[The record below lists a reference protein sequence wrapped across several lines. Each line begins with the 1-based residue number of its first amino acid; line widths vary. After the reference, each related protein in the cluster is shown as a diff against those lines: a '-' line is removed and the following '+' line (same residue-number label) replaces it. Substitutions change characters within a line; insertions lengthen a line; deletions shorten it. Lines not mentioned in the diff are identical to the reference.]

1 MLACLPDSS
10 AGKESACNAGDP
22 GSIPGSGRSL
32 GEGTGY
38 PLQYS
43 WASLVA
49 WLVNNTPAMRET
61 WVQSLGWEDP
71 LEEGMATHSSI
82 LAWRIPWTQEP
93 GGLQS
98 MASQKVGHSWMT
110 KHSTQLEQNRDV
122 LECAELHFWNRE
134 QKCGNCRGTG
144 LCRKVTKSESGSSL
158 PPGLFPLGSLCS
170 PSFSFLFLQAGFFS
184 VPVGHFSRCV
194 CSRASTAFCALVSC
208 HRSIP
213 TGIMTQFQVSRK
225 LAS

>member
-1 MLACLPDSS
+1 MPACLPDSS

-22 GSIPGSGRSL
+22 GSIPGSGSSL
-32 GEGTGY
+32 GEGIDY

-49 WLVNNTPAMRET
+49 WLVNNTPAMWET

-98 MASQKVGHSWMT
+98 MGSQKVGHS
-110 KHSTQLEQNRDV
+110 
-122 LECAELHFWNRE
+122 
-134 QKCGNCRGTG
+134 
-144 LCRKVTKSESGSSL
+144 
-158 PPGLFPLGSLCS
+158 
-170 PSFSFLFLQAGFFS
+170 
-184 VPVGHFSRCV
+184 
-194 CSRASTAFCALVSC
+194 
-208 HRSIP
+208 
-213 TGIMTQFQVSRK
+213 
-225 LAS
+225 